1 MKTKAK
7 KLTSE
12 QVDAMVKMYLETT
25 LSANEVGE
33 RFGVTGSN
41 VVYHAN
47 KARKETKK
55 NAEEDTGIN

>member
-7 KLTSE
+7 KLTSA
-12 QVDAMVKMYLETT
+12 QVDEMVKMYLETT

-47 KARKETKK
+47 KARKESK
-55 NAEEDTGIN
+55 NAEEDTVIN